1 MKWSSLG
8 ATARLWWSLA
18 LLTLLVLAPFLCTL
32 AAALVAFVLRCDLD
46 EGNIHPCPVFGVD
59 LGYPLYFFGMM
70 FWFGFFSLPIAAIG
84 FLVWLGFAVV
94 LLVRRLRR
102 SEPA

>member
-1 MKWSSLG
+1 MTIPDS
-8 ATARLWWSLA
+8 
-18 LLTLLVLAPFLCTL
+18 
-32 AAALVAFVLRCDLD
+32 
-46 EGNIHPCPVFGVD
+46 
-59 LGYPLYFFGMM
+59 
-70 FWFGFFSLPIAAIG
+70 AAIG

>member
-18 LLTLLVLAPFLCTL
+18 LLALLALAPFLCTL

-46 EGNIHPCPVFGVD
+46 EGNITF
-59 LGYPLYFFGMM
+59 
-70 FWFGFFSLPIAAIG
+70 PIAAIG

>member
-1 MKWSSLG
+1 
-8 ATARLWWSLA
+8 
-18 LLTLLVLAPFLCTL
+18 V
-32 AAALVAFVLRCDLD
+32 
-46 EGNIHPCPVFGVD
+46 
-59 LGYPLYFFGMM
+59 
-70 FWFGFFSLPIAAIG
+70 AIG

>member
-1 MKWSSLG
+1 MFGWFTLMTIPFG
-8 ATARLWWSLA
+8 A
-18 LLTLLVLAPFLCTL
+18 
-32 AAALVAFVLRCDLD
+32 
-46 EGNIHPCPVFGVD
+46 
-59 LGYPLYFFGMM
+59 M
-70 FWFGFFSLPIAAIG
+70 G